1 MKRRKINPS
10 WVVTA
15 CLAFWGLALLMLVSP
30 SFAGSN
36 SVVFAF
42 LPLALMIAVLL
53 TFASAIIL
61 IFGLSTRN
69 PKSENYTHSPI
80 AKTLGLLVIAAIII
94 STFTAIKSLWYS
106 PLYDNWGDRF
116 VYENIA
122 TGVGFAGI
130 VLTIILSAL
139 QKDIYWVT
147 RKNRVNLDERQ
158 LQERREVFETSYK
171 LGAFIVLIAAWWLS
185 GTLHNIPAIIAN
197 NHNSVPGHLSWIG
210 ANLALTMFALP
221 LLVAAWKKK
230 SPKNS

>member
-15 CLAFWGLALLMLVSP
+15 CLTFWGLALLMLVSP

-36 SVVFAF
+36 SLVFAF
-42 LPLALMIAVLL
+42 LPLALIIAVLL

-69 PKSENYTHSPI
+69 PKSEDYTHSPV
-80 AKTLGLLVIAAIII
+80 AKVLAALVVAAIVV
-94 STFTAIKSLWYS
+94 STATAIKSLWYS
-106 PLYDNWGDRF
+106 PLNNNFGDRF

-130 VLTIILSAL
+130 VLTVFLSAL

-147 RKNRVNLDERQ
+147 RKKTVALDERQ

-171 LGAFIVLIAAWWLS
+171 LGAFIVLIAALWLN
-185 GTLHNIPAIIAN
+185 GKIHNILAILAN
-197 NHNSVPGHLSWIG
+197 THGSVPGHLYWIG
-210 ANLALTMFALP
+210 VNLALTLFALP
-221 LLVAAWKKK
+221 LVVAAWKKK
-230 SPKNS
+230 SPNKA